1 MSEEEPKFND
11 TKSDPLDPE
20 TALKE
25 LRERVEL
32 GDEEDEG
39 NW

>member
-1 MSEEEPKFND
+1 MEEPKSNA
-11 TKSDPLDPE
+11 TNSDPLDPE

-32 GDEEDEG
+32 GDEEDEQ